1 MREGSGYAAAESSHA
16 TLVTM
21 IHAVCRGVLGLRR
34 PVAWLAATAIAF
46 SVVGIPAATREAA
59 AQASRRAWLGVE
71 FAAGPAGGVVA
82 THVVSNSP
90 AARAGMVDG
99 DQIVAVD
106 GTPLDDPK
114 QLVTLI
120 AIAGPGSTITV
131 RIRRG
136 GTEREVPATLVA
148 HPGADQILR
157 LDKIGT
163 FAPTWKPLASVA
175 GTVPSNI
182 GLMRGR
188 VVVIDFWAT
197 WCLPCRMMSTQL
209 SRWQS
214 VYGAQGLAI
223 VGLTSDAVPIAAQ
236 AAQAQ
241 GMRYAVASDPQET
254 TARIYGVKAIP
265 TMFVIDKRGVIRE
278 VFVGYE
284 PGRHSEIEKLLQTLL
299 AEPAPAAGPG

>member
-1 MREGSGYAAAESSHA
+1 
-16 TLVTM
+16 
-21 IHAVCRGVLGLRR
+21 
-34 PVAWLAATAIAF
+34 
-46 SVVGIPAATREAA
+46 
-59 AQASRRAWLGVE
+59 
-71 FAAGPAGGVVA
+71 VVA

-90 AARAGMVDG
+90 AARAGVRDG

-106 GTPLDDPK
+106 GTVLDDPK
-114 QLVTLI
+114 QLVTVI
-120 AIAGPGSTITV
+120 AIAGPGSAITL

-136 GTEREVPATLVA
+136 GTEREVSATLVA

-163 FAPTWKPLASVA
+163 FAPTWQPLASVA
-175 GTVPSNI
+175 GTVPANI
-182 GLMRGR
+182 GLMRGK
-188 VVVIDFWAT
+188 VVVVDFWAT
-197 WCLPCRMMSTQL
+197 WCLPCRMMSPQL

-223 VGLTSDAVPIAAQ
+223 VGLTSDAVPVAAQ

-241 GMRYAVASDPQET
+241 AMRYAVASDPHEG
-254 TARIYGVKAIP
+254 TARVYGVKAIP

-284 PGRHSEIEKLLQTLL
+284 PGRHRDIEKLLQTLL